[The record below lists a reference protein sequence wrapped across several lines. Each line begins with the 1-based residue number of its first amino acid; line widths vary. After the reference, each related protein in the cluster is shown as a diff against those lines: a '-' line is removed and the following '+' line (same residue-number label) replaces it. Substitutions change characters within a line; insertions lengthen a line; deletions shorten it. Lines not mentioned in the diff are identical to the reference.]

1 MPQNLRKSGNI
12 PLTKRVVDASLP
24 REKRYHLWDSELR
37 GFGLRVEP
45 SGIKTFLAKYRAEG
59 GGRRAPERRITIGRY
74 GALTPEEARRQ
85 ARKILGGAATGAD
98 PAAELKAKRK
108 EMRIAELVDLYEK
121 EGCYIQRGKRQG
133 EAMKPLTKQYT
144 LARLRH
150 HVVPLRSEE
159 HTSELQSLMRISY
172 A

>member
-1 MPQNLRKSGNI
+1 MWP
-12 PLTKRVVDASLP
+12 
-24 REKRYHLWDSELR
+24 EL
-37 GFGLRVEP
+37 
-45 SGIKTFLAKYRAEG
+45 
-59 GGRRAPERRITIGRY
+59 RITIGLDV
-74 GALTPEEARRQ
+74 ALTPVEARRQ
-85 ARKILGGAATGAD
+85 ARKILGVAATGAD

-150 HVVPLRSEE
+150 HVVPLLGSRDRKSTRLNSS
-159 HTSELQSLMRISY
+159 H
-172 A
+172 

>member
-1 MPQNLRKSGNI
+1 MWP
-12 PLTKRVVDASLP
+12 
-24 REKRYHLWDSELR
+24 EL
-37 GFGLRVEP
+37 
-45 SGIKTFLAKYRAEG
+45 
-59 GGRRAPERRITIGRY
+59 RITIGLDV
-74 GALTPEEARRQ
+74 ALTPVEARRQ

-133 EAMKPLTKQYT
+133 EAMKPL
-144 LARLRH
+144 
-150 HVVPLRSEE
+150 RSEE

-172 A
+172 AVFCLKKKKRHRQLNTHH

>member
-74 GALTPEEARRQ
+74 GALTPEEARRP

-98 PAAELKAKRK
+98 PAA
-108 EMRIAELVDLYEK
+108 
-121 EGCYIQRGKRQG
+121 
-133 EAMKPLTKQYT
+133 
-144 LARLRH
+144 
-150 HVVPLRSEE
+150 RSEE

-172 A
+172 AVFCLKKKKHYKNKAKHVNI